1 MEAADGPAR
10 RPREVYVA
18 NDLHQSWTAEESC
31 FKSRGNGTYKESTV
45 KRTADED
52 LSFGEGNG
60 GDENGFGGAEIFNN
74 SFGAV
79 ENYEQPPS
87 T

>member
-1 MEAADGPAR
+1 LNPLEVPA
-10 RPREVYVA
+10 E
-18 NDLHQSWTAEESC
+18 
-31 FKSRGNGTYKESTV
+31 KED

>member
-1 MEAADGPAR
+1 MNPLEVPA
-10 RPREVYVA
+10 E
-18 NDLHQSWTAEESC
+18 
-31 FKSRGNGTYKESTV
+31 KED

-74 SFGAV
+74 SFGAM
-79 ENYEQPPS
+79 ENYEQPLS